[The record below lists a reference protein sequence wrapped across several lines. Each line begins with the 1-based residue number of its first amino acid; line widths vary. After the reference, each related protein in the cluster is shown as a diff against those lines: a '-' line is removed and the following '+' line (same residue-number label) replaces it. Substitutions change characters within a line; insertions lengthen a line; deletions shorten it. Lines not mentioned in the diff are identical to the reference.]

1 MPSFRPKITLQVAFV
16 TVLSFGSLV
25 FAPIPAAEAVDPT
38 PTISQPLTGV
48 GFPSDNAISWDLQE
62 VYWDDW
68 VTFTTQNFCRSQ
80 ALGPLVDMLIKEVG
94 PNRDRYTGFW
104 AGAYQSDT
112 PVASLSTSLHG
123 KGDYGFEFVQYCGAS
138 ADFPQGIN
146 FPVGFVRL
154 HVDNPPQV
162 SATSSISY
170 VTHDNSIV
178 VSVAPV
184 EHALGYEVRVTD
196 VATGN
201 SVRGCIAEL
210 GSTTCT
216 VTGLTTGNKYVLS
229 VNTWAHGRMY
239 DAVASQPTGQIVAA
253 EPIYAQATV
262 ASTWHVGDM
271 VTATGYYSGGNATNM
286 EYFWYRCNSAVPETV
301 AEPTGCSL
309 ISTGTQNTYTLTN
322 LDLGKYVSAMV
333 KASNAWVFGTKT
345 AYNGQV
351 TLAAPTPLQ
360 VSGTLTSNW
369 KVGDVVTFSPMVTGV
384 PSHTDIQWYRC
395 DTSVAALNAQPNCQ
409 IILGET
415 SYTYELAAADLGK
428 YVTAFIH
435 VINPVSDVMKTFAN
449 SRVTLAGTTPTP
461 SPTSSSTTSPTP
473 TPTPT
478 DDGRPRVNPSPSL
491 DVPLS
496 GGATIVISGTN
507 LGTVTTVTV
516 NGVVARIVSSTDK
529 SIVIEIP
536 SSTKPG
542 VADIVISSSKGSVTS
557 PSALNYV
564 GETSVKVPPKSLT
577 IKGFSA
583 KSYVL
588 TTTMKSQIKAFVM
601 ANPGFETAICVGDS
615 SGLKKAATELSLA
628 LARAKSAC
636 AYAKSLSTKLK
647 ATAVGRQT
655 NSVGVLA
662 RFVALTLSK

>member
-1 MPSFRPKITLQVAFV
+1 MLSVRPKITLQAAFV
-16 TVLSFGSLV
+16 TVLSFVSLV
-25 FAPIPAAEAVDPT
+25 FAPMTHAIAVDPS

-68 VTFTTQNFCRSQ
+68 VTFTTQNFCRSM
-80 ALGPLVDMLIKEVG
+80 ALGPLVEMLIKEVG
-94 PNRDRYTGFW
+94 PNRDRNTGFW
-104 AGAYQSDT
+104 AGAYASDT
-112 PVASLSTSLHG
+112 PVASISTLLHA

-138 ADFPQGIN
+138 NDFPQGIN

-154 HVDNPPQV
+154 HIDNPPQV
-162 SATSSISY
+162 SAPTSISY
-170 VTHDNSIV
+170 TPHDNSIAV
-178 VSVAPV
+178 TVSPV

-210 GSTTCT
+210 GATTCT
-216 VTGLTTGNKYVLS
+216 VTGLTAGSRYVFT
-229 VNTWAHGRMY
+229 VNTFAHGRMY
-239 DAVASQPTGQIVAA
+239 DAVASQPSGQIVAA

-262 ASTWHVGDM
+262 GSSWHVGDT

-322 LDLGKYVSAMV
+322 MDLGKYVSSMV

-395 DTSVAALNAQPNCQ
+395 DTSVSALNAQPNCAM
-409 IILGET
+409 IMGEN

-435 VINPVSDVMKTFAN
+435 VINQVSDVMKTFAN
-449 SRVTLAGTTPTP
+449 SRVTLAGITSSPNPTP
-461 SPTSSSTTSPTP
+461 SSSTNPTP
-473 TPTPT
+473 LPSPT

-507 LGTVTTVTV
+507 LGAVTMVTV

-536 SSTKPG
+536 GSTKPG
-542 VADIVISSSKGSVTS
+542 VADIVISSAKGSVTS

-564 GETSVKVPPKSLT
+564 GEGAVKVVPKSTT

-583 KSYVL
+583 KSPVL
-588 TTTMKSQIKAFVM
+588 TSTIKSQIKAFVL
-601 ANPGFETAICVGDS
+601 ANPGVETATCVGDS
-615 SGLKKAATELSLA
+615 SGLKKAASEVASA
-628 LARAKSAC
+628 LARAKATC
-636 AYAKSLSTKLK
+636 AYAKSLNTTLK
-647 ATAVGRQT
+647 TAAIGRQT
-655 NSVGVLA
+655 KTVGAVA